1 MKRLIY
7 ITLLLLCITPNLK
20 SQSYIKSIEHGVYT
34 NHNFSYPFTQMGV
47 CTNHGLYLEFGMLD
61 LPTEINFR
69 FNQTI
74 QQRSGRLSWMVPNLD
89 EFAGYSGKVRYKE
102 FYYSIGYSKQIKRYR
117 VIAQCGYIQSLP
129 FGKISNYLRMID
141 ADNSFLDL
149 GLHFQFD
156 SKYQFIFIGYSWGVD
171 FN

>member
-1 MKRLIY
+1 
-7 ITLLLLCITPNLK
+7 
-20 SQSYIKSIEHGVYT
+20 
-34 NHNFSYPFTQMGV
+34 
-47 CTNHGLYLEFGMLD
+47 MLD
-61 LPTEINFR
+61 LPTEVNFR

-156 SKYQFIFIGYSWGVD
+156 SKYQFIFIGYSWGVN

>member
-1 MKRLIY
+1 
-7 ITLLLLCITPNLK
+7 
-20 SQSYIKSIEHGVYT
+20 
-34 NHNFSYPFTQMGV
+34 
-47 CTNHGLYLEFGMLD
+47 MLD
-61 LPTEINFR
+61 LPTKINFR

-89 EFAGYSGKVRYKE
+89 EFAGYSGNVRYKE

-117 VIAQCGYIQSLP
+117 AIAQCGYIQSQP

-141 ADNSFLDL
+141 VDNTFLDL

>member
-1 MKRLIY
+1 
-7 ITLLLLCITPNLK
+7 
-20 SQSYIKSIEHGVYT
+20 
-34 NHNFSYPFTQMGV
+34 
-47 CTNHGLYLEFGMLD
+47 MLD

-74 QQRSGRLSWMVPNLD
+74 QQRSGRLSWMVPTLD
-89 EFAGYSGKVRYKE
+89 EFAGYSGNVRYKE

-117 VIAQCGYIQSLP
+117 AIAQCGYIQSQP

-141 ADNSFLDL
+141 ADNTFLDL